1 MAIDTESKLIAAL
14 GTAPFEVMKAA
25 WSGEGAGTYFS
36 LWKII
41 GDPVAGANPP
51 AFNAGSGYVPTKAT
65 TGALPIADAPSGETQ
80 HVLRLTMNNS
90 TAMTIYLEDVLWQ
103 CSGFNTTV
111 TPGAQTI
118 TTPGTLPSGRDPKN
132 GADVFPWLE
141 VYTAPG
147 ATGATWTLTGT
158 DANGNAGVTWTYT
171 HPANAESIGQMM
183 PLLPGTATCR
193 GIRVPTSLTC
203 SASSGTAGNVG
214 LNLRRKVTTA
224 HVTAANITS
233 LLDVLATGKQRV
245 YDDSCLAFR
254 VHCSASASGIIEGTI
269 ELGSG

>member
-14 GTAPFEVMKAA
+14 GTATFEVMKAA

-36 LWKII
+36 LWKIV
-41 GDPVAGANPP
+41 GDPPAGANPP
-51 AFNAGSGYVPTKAT
+51 AFTAGAGYVPTKAT
-65 TGALPIADAPSGETQ
+65 AGALPIADAPSGETQ
-80 HVLRLTMNNS
+80 HVLRVALNNS
-90 TAMTIYLEDVLWQ
+90 TVMSIFLEDILWQ

-111 TPGAQTI
+111 TTPQLVV
-118 TTPGTLPSGRDPKN
+118 TPGTLPSGRDPKN

-158 DANGNAGVTWTYT
+158 DANGNLAVTWTYT
-171 HPANAESIGQMM
+171 HPANAESVGQML
-183 PLLPGTATCR
+183 PLFPGTATCR
-193 GIRVPTSLTC
+193 GIREVTSLTC
-203 SASSGTAGNVG
+203 SVSSGTAGNVG
-214 LNLRRKVTTA
+214 VNLRRKITTA
-224 HVTAANITS
+224 SVSTANITA
-233 LLDVLATGKQRV
+233 LLDVLGTGKQRV